1 MSGEIDE
8 EIERLVKKNAEEFD
22 LPPELLMEIY
32 TAEQRVVNMER
43 RGRIYKRVHEI
54 LEQHLDSEK

>member
-8 EIERLVKKNAEEFD
+8 EIERLIKKNAEEFD
-22 LPPELLMEIY
+22 LPPELLMDIY

-54 LEQHLDSEK
+54 LEEYLESEE